1 MTANKRKG
9 EAFSAGCGVCDETVA
24 LVRGLA
30 CESCDVV
37 VHDLQLPEAAAKA
50 KTLWHA

>member
-24 LVRGLA
+24 LVRSLA